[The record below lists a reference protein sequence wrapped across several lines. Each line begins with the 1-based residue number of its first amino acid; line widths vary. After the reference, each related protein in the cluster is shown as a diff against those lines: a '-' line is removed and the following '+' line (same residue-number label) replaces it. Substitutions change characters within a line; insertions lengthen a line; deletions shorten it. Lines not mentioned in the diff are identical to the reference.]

1 MILGWL
7 YLLLLL
13 IPAVGTGYIVW
24 DYRRKTAVRNAERAH
39 RLQALVGAVRLEGP
53 TEPPERLS
61 TPIPTTTPAAV
72 HPRAPYAR
80 RARLLTPAQTL
91 LYYLLRTGL
100 PEHVVFAQVPLAAV
114 LEPDALLT
122 GLARD
127 QHARDLAEYTVDFVI
142 ADKSLRPWS
151 AVVLCDAAARSAGAQ
166 NTQPAAWLKAA
177 GMRYVELDAAA
188 LPRKEAIRALVLSS

>member
-1 MILGWL
+1 MGWL

-24 DYRRKTAVRNAERAH
+24 DYRRKTAVRNAERAQ
-39 RLQALVGAVRLEGP
+39 RLQALVGAVRVDGGIEVPETRP
-53 TEPPERLS
+53 TPVREHS
-61 TPIPTTTPAAV
+61 
-72 HPRAPYAR
+72 RAPYAR
-80 RARLLTPAQTL
+80 RARLLTPPQTL

-122 GLARD
+122 GFARD

-142 ADKSLRPWS
+142 ADKSLRPLS

-177 GMRYVELDAAA
+177 GMRYVEIDAAA
-188 LPRKEAIRALVLSS
+188 LPRKEAIRELVLSS